1 MSIYK
6 SYLQRKSTALLKQTE
21 QTIDKVLDTKHKDE
35 QWFLNF
41 MDNLNE
47 QSVKY

>member
-1 MSIYK
+1 MNIYNL
-6 SYLQRKSTALLKQTE
+6 YLQRKSNVLLKQTE

-35 QWFLNF
+35 QWFLDF

-47 QSVKY
+47 QSVRY

>member
-1 MSIYK
+1 MTLYQKYLNAK
-6 SYLQRKSTALLKQTE
+6 SKQCE
-21 QTIDKVLDTKHKDE
+21 LAVHELIDKVLDTRHKDE

-47 QSVKY
+47 QSVRY

>member
-1 MSIYK
+1 MNIYNL
-6 SYLQRKSTALLKQTE
+6 YLQRKSNALLKQTG

-47 QSVKY
+47 QSVRY

>member
-1 MSIYK
+1 MNIYK
-6 SYLQRKSTALLKQTE
+6 SYLQRKSNVLLKQTE

-47 QSVKY
+47 QSVRY

>member
-1 MSIYK
+1 MIK
-6 SYLQRKSTALLKQTE
+6 SYLQRKLNLLLKQTA

>member
-6 SYLQRKSTALLKQTE
+6 SYLQRKASLLQSHTAQM
-21 QTIDKVLDTKHKDE
+21 IDKVLDTKHKDE
-35 QWFLNF
+35 QWFLDF

-47 QSVKY
+47 QSVRY